1 MLISSIQTAAHAFYD
16 PISQRITQ
24 IIQTAEWKE
33 KAMLAG
39 LIISVCCAVVTF
51 FTQATVICGAFTLL
65 SAVCGLGGI
74 YMRSYANL
82 KKMEEHIKK
91 LEEENQRFQN
101 NNQALQ
107 SQVEIHKVS
116 VTQLT
121 FENEKLQ
128 SEVTKIAIQTV
139 FLKDTSQELIHSVQ
153 DLQLNLAGLEPSVLR
168 FQEVE
173 KNLHTFSIS
182 MEKHQTVT
190 EELMQFFSQVSV
202 EHSDQLKN
210 QKEIIKQL
218 QLLQKTDTTLQKMKE
233 LSFLTKQISCSHDK
247 LADVLLKATQKST
260 ELSNL
265 QSQLSTLQ
273 EQYGL
278 ENTRLEETR
287 QKLSE
292 VASALQFV
300 LAEQKDDKATL
311 VSQIDRLQKLY
322 AELDWNHSDRINNL
336 A

>member
-1 MLISSIQTAAHAFYD
+1 MLISSIQTAAQAFYD

-24 IIQTAEWKE
+24 IIQTADWKE
-33 KAMLAG
+33 KTMLAG

-74 YMRSYANL
+74 YMRSYENL
-82 KKMEEHIKK
+82 KKMEEQIKK
-91 LEEENQRFQN
+91 LEEENQRFQA

-107 SQVEIHKVS
+107 SQVAIHKDS

-128 SEVTKIAIQTV
+128 SEVTKLAIHTG
-139 FLKDTSQELIHSVQ
+139 FLKNTSQELIHSVEE
-153 DLQLNLAGLEPSVLR
+153 LQVNLVVLGPSVLR
-168 FQEVE
+168 SQEVE
-173 KNLHTFSIS
+173 KNLHAFSIT
-182 MEKHQTVT
+182 MEKQQTVT
-190 EELMQFFSQVSV
+190 KNLMQLVSQVSV
-202 EHSDQLKN
+202 EHSDQLEN
-210 QKEIIKQL
+210 QKEIVKQL
-218 QLLQKTDTTLQKMKE
+218 QLLQKTDTTLQKIKE
-233 LSFLTKQISCSHDK
+233 WNFLTEQISCSHDR
-247 LADVLLKATQKST
+247 LADVLIKATQTST

-265 QSQLSTLQ
+265 QSQLSTLR

-278 ENTRLEETR
+278 ENTRLQETR
-287 QKLSE
+287 QELSE

-300 LAEQKDDKATL
+300 LAEQKDDRATL

-322 AELDWNHSDRINNL
+322 AELNWNHSDRINNL